1 MYTRAKYLRRSFST
15 TCRCLDID
23 PSDGRANT
31 RGEIGFPRR
40 PLIEWRNIMPSYRL
54 QLVIDPKD
62 LEIVRASQ
70 QRITLAKP
78 VSAESPNVVWLSIDP
93 FQSTEV
99 QWEEEYGIYSST
111 TAILEGASITKLS
124 ETGIPAQDGASY
136 SFSPGATF
144 NGPFSDGGISRGSYG
159 AQNDMPYNQYPVLTF
174 GLTQSALINQKPT
187 ERKPISA
194 TPVLATQFANM
205 TPFTNVFVWLQ
216 SRFASETIITKITG
230 HSTKAKFGGS
240 VTDIKL
246 KYDAT
251 LGMFVSAAAG
261 SKSAKDDSTVELFMP
276 LVV

>member
-1 MYTRAKYLRRSFST
+1 
-15 TCRCLDID
+15 
-23 PSDGRANT
+23 
-31 RGEIGFPRR
+31 
-40 PLIEWRNIMPSYRL
+40 MPSYRL
-54 QLVIDPKD
+54 QLLIDPKD

-111 TAILEGASITKLS
+111 TAIQEGASITKLS
-124 ETGIPAQDGASY
+124 ETGIPAQDGATY
-136 SFSPGATF
+136 SFTPGATF
-144 NGPFSDGGISRGSYG
+144 NGPFDGGVSRGSYG

-216 SRFASETIITKITG
+216 SQFASETIITKITG
-230 HSTKAKFGGS
+230 RSAKAKFGGS
-240 VTDIKL
+240 VTDIAL
-246 KYDAT
+246 KYNPT
-251 LGMFVSAAAG
+251 LGMFVPAAAKG
-261 SKSAKDDSTVELFMP
+261 KSATDDPNVELLMP